1 MDIRF
6 VYRLAALDFKADRNV
21 DLEGM
26 DYLDRN
32 QHIIAIKVDD
42 NGNATIDQTNIAN
55 LLQIDMKPAYEA
67 NKVKFQ

>member
-1 MDIRF
+1 
-6 VYRLAALDFKADRNV
+6 
-21 DLEGM
+21 M

-55 LLQIDMKPAYEA
+55 LLQIDMKPANEE
-67 NKVKFQ
+67 NKGKFE